1 MGVGKGG
8 ASGPKGSAVRA
19 EASRAAFEFDPS
31 GDYGAVA
38 GLKPVL
44 DKYHWPAELQVAMH
58 EAEKVVFETSM
69 KQVAWGLQEL
79 CSRSKASDP
88 VKGKKARGGIYALF
102 KQALEPAANIDHID
116 AALLG
121 KSIRLLSMDHAKPP
135 ELKGASEA
143 VQLELKA
150 VVETQQEGP
159 EPKKTA
165 VAAEKSG
172 AGAAKPQG
180 RGKRAQQH
188 AAGNKAQDE
197 GKEASEVA
205 LFEVSPSLSSLLVRC
220 STMPTQM
227 TLGTHSFVQ

>member
-1 MGVGKGG
+1 
-8 ASGPKGSAVRA
+8 
-19 EASRAAFEFDPS
+19 
-31 GDYGAVA
+31 
-38 GLKPVL
+38 
-44 DKYHWPAELQVAMH
+44 MH
-58 EAEKVVFETSM
+58 
-69 KQVAWGLQEL
+69 
-79 CSRSKASDP
+79 SRSKASDP
-88 VKGKKARGGIYALF
+88 AKGKKARGGTYALF
-102 KQALEPAANIDHID
+102 KQALEPAAKIDHID
-116 AALLG
+116 DALLI

-180 RGKRAQQH
+180 RGRRAQQH

-197 GKEASEVA
+197 GKEASENEGPLKKPRVA
-205 LFEVSPSLSSLLVRC
+205 NVEDEELAAN
-220 STMPTQM
+220 
-227 TLGTHSFVQ
+227 